1 MGPVVFY
8 LHVRVLGVSTG
19 CFCGVSYCV
28 LFQGRALRADG
39 CVVRGHL
46 RPRPGG
52 AAQEAA
58 GR

>member
-1 MGPVVFY
+1 MFLQGVFEVF
-8 LHVRVLGVSTG
+8 LIV
-19 CFCGVSYCV
+19 FF
-28 LFQGRALRADG
+28 FQGRALRADG

-46 RPRPGG
+46 RPQPGG